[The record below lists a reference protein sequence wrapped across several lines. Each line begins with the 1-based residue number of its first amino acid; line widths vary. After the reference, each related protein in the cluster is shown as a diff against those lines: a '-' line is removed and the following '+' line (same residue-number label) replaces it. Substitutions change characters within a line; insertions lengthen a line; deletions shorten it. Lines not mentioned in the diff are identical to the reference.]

1 MAGRIT
7 ADRERCIGSGMC
19 SVYAGGTFTQDEDA
33 KVVLLDPP
41 GDDPETIRVAIEAC
55 PTRALAMNDDGGS

>member
-1 MAGRIT
+1 MAVFIT
-7 ADRERCIGSGMC
+7 ADRDRCIGSGMC
-19 SVYAGGTFTQDEDA
+19 SVYAADTFTQDDEA
-33 KVVLLDPP
+33 KVVVLEPP

>member
-1 MAGRIT
+1 MAGSIT

-19 SVYAGGTFTQDEDA
+19 SVYAAGTFTQDGEA

-41 GDDPETIRVAIEAC
+41 GDDPETIRIAIEAC

>member
-1 MAGRIT
+1 MAELIT

-19 SVYAGGTFTQDEDA
+19 SVYAAGTFTQDDEA

-41 GDDPETIRVAIEAC
+41 GDDLETIRVAVEAC
-55 PTRALAMNDDGGS
+55 PTRALTMNDDGGS